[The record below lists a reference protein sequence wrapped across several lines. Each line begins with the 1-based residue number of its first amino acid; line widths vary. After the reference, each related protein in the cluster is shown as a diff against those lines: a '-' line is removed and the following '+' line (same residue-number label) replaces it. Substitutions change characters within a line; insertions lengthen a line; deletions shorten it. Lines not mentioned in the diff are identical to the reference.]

1 MPFTFTLLYGKIL
14 VYEIRIGV
22 NSMNSKLKNATTDF
36 LFDAILSLET
46 KEECY
51 RFFEDLV
58 TVKELQAM
66 AQRWEVARCLDQG
79 LTYVEI
85 EDKTGASA
93 ATISRINR
101 CMAYGSEGY
110 KRMIE
115 KLKKQA

>member
-1 MPFTFTLLYGKIL
+1 MAYQ
-14 VYEIRIGV
+14 
-22 NSMNSKLKNATTDF
+22 SKFKAQDIDD
-36 LFDAILSLET
+36 LFHAIIALDDP
-46 KEECY
+46 EECY

-66 AQRWEVARCLDQG
+66 AQRWEVARCLDAG

>member
-1 MPFTFTLLYGKIL
+1 MAY
-14 VYEIRIGV
+14 
-22 NSMNSKLKNATTDF
+22 SSKFESKDIDD
-36 LFDAILSLET
+36 LFDAFISLSD

-66 AQRWEVARCLDQG
+66 SQRWQVAKCLDKKM
-79 LTYVEI
+79 TYIDI
-85 EDKTGASA
+85 EKETGASA

-110 KRMIE
+110 KLMID
-115 KLKKQA
+115 KLKK